1 MHVDIASLTSKG
13 QFTIHRKF
21 RDILGISTG
30 SKLVVMCD
38 GKHLLLKPIKRG
50 SLAGFRELIEAADKL
65 DAKVQRVSSKTRKG
79 GSK

>member
-13 QFTIHRKF
+13 QFTIPHHF
-21 RDILGISTG
+21 RDTLNLRAG
-30 SKLVVMCD
+30 SKMVVMCD

-50 SLAGFRELIEAADKL
+50 SLAGFRQLIEEADKL
-65 DAKVQRVSSKTRKG
+65 DAKAQRVSSKTRKG

>member
-1 MHVDIASLTSKG
+1 MRVDIASLTSKG

-21 RDILGISTG
+21 RDILGVSTG
-30 SKLVVMCD
+30 SKMVVMCD

-50 SLAGFRELIEAADKL
+50 SLAGFRRLIEEADRL
-65 DAKVQRVSSKTRKG
+65 DAEAQSKSEKTRKG

>member
-13 QFTIHRKF
+13 QFTIPQRF
-21 RDILGISTG
+21 RDTLNLTAG
-30 SKLVVMCD
+30 SKMVVMCD

-50 SLAGFRELIEAADKL
+50 SLAGFRQLIEHAEKL
-65 DAKVQRVSSKTRKG
+65 QAKAQCVSGAKKG